1 MPHCSEASVLP
12 GLFNAAVYVSYCF
25 TTRIKTIPKI
35 KAYMDMKTFLCI
47 SLITKHNIYA
57 YNLEQNIRLR
67 INLNKVWMVIITI
80 AVSAKSIENKSLG
93 KEN

>member
-57 YNLEQNIRLR
+57 YNLEQNILT
-67 INLNKVWMVIITI
+67 IIKRRFCTF
-80 AVSAKSIENKSLG
+80 AE
-93 KEN
+93 